1 LVARRLAPVRFL
13 LCAAPSYLE
22 RRGAPGHPDELRRH
36 ACLLY
41 GTARRWGEWAF
52 RRPGGG
58 TTRVSVDGTVRVGAG
73 GVLRA
78 VAVAGAGITMLPT
91 FVVGDELRAGRLVE
105 VLRDWPMAGLEER
118 AVWAVYPSNRAIP
131 PKVRA
136 FVDFL
141 AAHIGDSPY
150 WDRDL

>member
-1 LVARRLAPVRFL
+1 MRIGVIGCAGRMGRANLREVLTTDGVAL
-13 LCAAPSYLE
+13 
-22 RRGAPGHPDELRRH
+22 
-36 ACLLY
+36 
-41 GTARRWGEWAF
+41 
-52 RRPGGG
+52 
-58 TTRVSVDGTVRVGAG
+58 AG

-141 AAHIGDSPY
+141 AARIGDPPY